1 MKYQDLLYEYENTLT
16 FINRQRGFHSTDYAK
31 GMYRM
36 MRMFMRSE
44 FFKCEDL
51 PVIDHTN
58 NTFSYRGTEY
68 KVEVD
73 DYGQQLYI
81 DLGNDRTISGGSFNS
96 CPELEWIDQLNDII
110 DVEIYPWLN
119 E

>member
-1 MKYQDLLYEYENTLT
+1 MKYQHILQDYENSLS

-44 FFKCEDL
+44 FLECEDL

-68 KVEVD
+68 KVEFD
-73 DYGQQLYI
+73 DYGQQLYL
-81 DLGNDRTISGGSFNS
+81 DLGDNIIIPGGSFNS
-96 CPELEWIDQLNDII
+96 NPELEWIERLNDVI
-110 DVEIYPWLN
+110 DAGIYPWLN